1 MKLQSR
7 ISDTVMMKS
16 CLKKFWTVLI
26 ALGESTVIEDP
37 TQLLVCVCSING
49 NLKVMQELRQVIGL
63 KI

>member
-1 MKLQSR
+1 
-7 ISDTVMMKS
+7 MMKS